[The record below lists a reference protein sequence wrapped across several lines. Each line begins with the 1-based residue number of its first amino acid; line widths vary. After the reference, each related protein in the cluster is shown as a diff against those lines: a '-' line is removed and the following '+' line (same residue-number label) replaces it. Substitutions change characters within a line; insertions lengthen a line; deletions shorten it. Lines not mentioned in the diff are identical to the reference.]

1 MNVFIKEN
9 KAERTVSSK
18 NKKVFQVN
26 TRSIVYAILLFYFKI
41 LLWNGRMKQKTVYL
55 KAEKNVKINK
65 DKVYLGDVFKV
76 ASSDKLLLQKLK
88 TVLIFDFSKK
98 EKNNSEKT
106 SKNES
111 RAVISIL
118 KVIDIVQKIDTGV
131 EIVSLGENDIV
142 LECIKDKSEKQVFV
156 LAKVIFV
163 SLVCFFGTAFTIM
176 AFHNDIDVTGLF
188 ERIYEMF
195 GIRYSGGAG
204 ALEIGYSIGLGAGII
219 VFYNHIGKRK
229 ITKDPTPL
237 EVEMRIY
244 EDDVN
249 QTLIDNADREGIEV
263 DVS

>member
-1 MNVFIKEN
+1 
-9 KAERTVSSK
+9 
-18 NKKVFQVN
+18 
-26 TRSIVYAILLFYFKI
+26 
-41 LLWNGRMKQKTVYL
+41 MKRKLVYL
-55 KAEKNVKINK
+55 KAEKNVKVTN
-65 DKVYLGDVFKV
+65 DKVYLGDIFKIIC
-76 ASSDKLLLQKLK
+76 SDSLLCEKLK
-88 TVLIFDFSKK
+88 VVLIYNFANAKYKNADKTAENENKNVSKP
-98 EKNNSEKT
+98 
-106 SKNES
+106 S

-118 KVIDIVQKIDTGV
+118 KVIDVVQKLDMDV

-142 LECIKDKSEKQVFV
+142 LERIKNQNEKKSWIV
-156 LAKVIFV
+156 AKVIFV

-176 AFHNDIDVTGLF
+176 AFHNDINVVGLF
-188 ERIYEMF
+188 EKIYELF
-195 GIRYSGGAG
+195 GASYRGGAG
-204 ALEIGYSIGLGAGII
+204 ALEIGYSIGLGVGIV